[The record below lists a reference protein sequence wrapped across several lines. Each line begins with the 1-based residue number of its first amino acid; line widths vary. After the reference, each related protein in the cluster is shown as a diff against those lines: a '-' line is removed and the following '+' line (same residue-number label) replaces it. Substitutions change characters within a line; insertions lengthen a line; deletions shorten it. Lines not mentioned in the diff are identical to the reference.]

1 MGVYVITGGGA
12 GIGLA
17 AKQQLEA
24 EGHEVFN
31 IDYKHGDFEVVLST
45 PEGVE
50 AAIQEVKNRYPDG
63 IDCLICNAGVGP
75 TAPPRV
81 IFSLNYYAAIE
92 LQRVCAHFLK

>member
-31 IDYKHGDFEVVLST
+31 IDYKHGDFEVDL
-45 PEGVE
+45 
-50 AAIQEVKNRYPDG
+50 
-63 IDCLICNAGVGP
+63 
-75 TAPPRV
+75 
-81 IFSLNYYAAIE
+81 
-92 LQRVCAHFLK
+92 